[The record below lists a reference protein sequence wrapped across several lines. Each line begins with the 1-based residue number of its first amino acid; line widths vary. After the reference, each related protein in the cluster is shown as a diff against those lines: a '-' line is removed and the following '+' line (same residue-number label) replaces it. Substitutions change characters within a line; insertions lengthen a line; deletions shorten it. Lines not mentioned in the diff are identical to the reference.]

1 MPGELACVPSQ
12 QNRTEVDKR
21 PEHCLQGRVDRKPV
35 LGPSRARASSHV
47 AVKAA
52 FTVQVV
58 TVAADQLGATVRRD
72 LASRH
77 IESRL
82 SSVTEPVHTCL
93 PQAVRRQVDQ
103 AAPPTTPPVL
113 PRPFALS
120 PSRSTPQLSGDVVS
134 GDAMLGL
141 KQVAVGLVRR
151 HCGALTQATL
161 SQPRRTMIH
170 QFRVT
175 VTPSAVTTA

>member
-21 PEHCLQGRVDRKPV
+21 PEHCLQGRVD
-35 LGPSRARASSHV
+35 
-47 AVKAA
+47 
-52 FTVQVV
+52 
-58 TVAADQLGATVRRD
+58 VRRD

-113 PRPFALS
+113 PRPFGLS